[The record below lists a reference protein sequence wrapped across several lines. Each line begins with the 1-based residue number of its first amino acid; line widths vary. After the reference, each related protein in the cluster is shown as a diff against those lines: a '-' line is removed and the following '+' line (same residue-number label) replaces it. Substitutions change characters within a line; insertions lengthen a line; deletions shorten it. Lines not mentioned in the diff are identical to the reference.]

1 MKKLLKNSILTLTVF
16 ILLSILFTAG
26 VYAADN
32 NSDSMIKSLM
42 RETGIIDDQAENFS
56 WDNNITYSDIDTAV
70 SNISGGNA
78 ERRNTIINTLIKS
91 LVTITGYGEQVEL
104 SGGSDELYLNYATKL
119 KIIKGLNMSDDNI
132 SFVEMARMIY
142 NTLQVD
148 FIERSTYGSQ
158 QITFS
163 KTGEP
168 VMGHYFDIAEHEG
181 IVTATERSALYS
193 KVHADEDKV
202 EIDNLE
208 YSCTLNVD
216 GNLLGR
222 KVKVLYKNDSNL
234 GRKVV
239 SIQPAASDNIT
250 EIFMTDVTNFT
261 RTQVT
266 YEVSEKKEEKTEIP
280 QNAVILVNGVF
291 SGYASS
297 VMESEVYT
305 ADARGIMYFIDNNND
320 RKIDVVSVIKYDV
333 SVVQSVYPE
342 KLMVI
347 CNNKNYRLT
356 DDYNEDG
363 FDYKVLMDGEEI
375 GFDKIAQWDALI
387 VEYATNTSGK
397 NFYTINVIRRMVQG
411 TLTSISDDTVT
422 INNIEYGVHPS
433 VNKNELKLNMTGEF
447 IIGGSDEIIY
457 IKPEN
462 AYSYG
467 YFIELGSTDGLS
479 SKQQILLVDASG
491 EGVVYNLA
499 EKVRVPTVS
508 DKSMP
513 AADVAT
519 YLTKQQLIGYEL
531 NADGEVNKI
540 YYATSDS
547 VSEDHN
553 CDNHKGDFSLCVEQ
567 KVRKYI
573 VASGFTPNLSWEI
586 FPVNGTIVFFVDDS
600 DGDGIVDEEDV
611 EVGSFSGWALQDEAD
626 CMAYDCNNVKEP
638 KVVVVNASVKTTF
651 SENRSNYELIVKEVR
666 YARDNDGEFR
676 TQLIYYDHTGAEQK
690 AFFEDEVD
698 KITTESTTNGT
709 PIPSR
714 YQTGTHLDLKAGDI
728 IKVAKNSDGDIV
740 SYLQI
745 FKADA
750 THVVGE
756 YIANNLNPLP
766 PRDQVYSNVK
776 YISGNKFV
784 LPCNVDGK
792 ITDRVF
798 EHSANTTVY
807 RYKRSEGTLEKVSF
821 AELEPATSAVYTS
834 NGSEVFVVRL
844 YGVIRI
850 MVIME

>member
-1 MKKLLKNSILTLTVF
+1 MKKLLKNLILTLTVF
-16 ILLSILFTAG
+16 ILLSILFAVG
-26 VYAADN
+26 VFASDN

-42 RETGIIDDQAENFS
+42 RESGIIDEQAENFS
-56 WDNNITYSDIDTAV
+56 WDNNITYSDIDVAV
-70 SNISGGNA
+70 SKISGGNA
-78 ERRNTIINTLIKS
+78 EHRNTIINTLTKS

-119 KIIKGLNMSDDNI
+119 KIIKGLDMSDDNI
-132 SFVEMARMIY
+132 SFIEMARMIY

-148 FIERSTYGSQ
+148 FIERSFYGSQ
-158 QITFS
+158 QVSFS
-163 KTGEP
+163 KTGES
-168 VMGHYFDIAEHEG
+168 VMGHYFDIAENEG
-181 IVTATERSALYS
+181 IVTATERSSLYS
-193 KVHADEDKV
+193 KVHADEDRI
-202 EIDNLE
+202 EIDNLD
-208 YSCTLNVD
+208 YRCTMHVD
-216 GNLLGR
+216 GHLLGR

-239 SIQPAASDNIT
+239 SIQPVDSDNIT

-266 YEVSEKKEEKTEIP
+266 YEVSEKKKEKTEIP

-305 ADARGIMYFIDNNND
+305 ADTRGIMYLIDNNND

-387 VEYATNTSGK
+387 VEYTTNASGK
-397 NFYTINVIRRMVQG
+397 NFYTLNVVRRMVQG
-411 TLTSISDDTVT
+411 TLTSKSDDSVT

-433 VNKNELKLNMTGEF
+433 VNKNELKLNLTGEF

-457 IKPEN
+457 IKPESS
-462 AYSYG
+462 YSYG
-467 YFIELGSTDGLS
+467 YFIALGDKSGLHS
-479 SKQQILLVDASG
+479 EYEILLVDASG
-491 EGVVYNLA
+491 EGVVYDLA
-499 EKVRVPTVS
+499 DKVKLSTVEGRVP
-508 DKSMP
+508 
-513 AADVAT
+513 ARDVAS
-519 YLTKQQLIGYEL
+519 YLNKQQLIGYEL
-531 NADGEVNKI
+531 NGSGEISKI
-540 YYATSDS
+540 YYSSSDK
-547 VSEDHN
+547 VSSDHN
-553 CDNHKGDFSLCVEQ
+553 CDDHKGEFSLCVEQ
-567 KVRKYI
+567 KVREYI
-573 VASGFTPNLSWEI
+573 VSSGFTPNLSWEI

-600 DGDGIVDEEDV
+600 DGDGIVDEDDV
-611 EVGSFSGWALQDEAD
+611 DVGSFSGWELQDEAD

-651 SENRSNYELIVKEVR
+651 SENRSNYEMIVKDLR
-666 YARDNDGEFR
+666 YARDSDDEFR
-676 TQLIYYDHTGAEQK
+676 AQLIYYDHTGEEHK
-690 AFFEDEVD
+690 AFFADEVT
-698 KITTESTTNGT
+698 KITNESTTNGT

-714 YQTGTHLDLKAGDI
+714 YQTGTHLDLKAGDV
-728 IKVAKNSDGDIV
+728 IKVAKNSDGDII
-740 SYLQI
+740 SYLQL

-750 THVVGE
+750 EHIIGE
-756 YIANNLNPLP
+756 YIANNQNPLP
-766 PRDQVYSNVK
+766 SRDQVYSTVK

-784 LPCNVDGK
+784 LPCDLDGK
-792 ITDRVF
+792 MTDRVF
-798 EHSANTTVY
+798 ENSSNTTVY
-807 RYKRSEGTLEKVSF
+807 RYIRSDETLEKVSF
-821 AELEPATSAVYTS
+821 ADFEPSTSAVYTT

-844 YGVIRI
+844 YGVIHI
-850 MVIME
+850 MIIVE